1 MLTSKSLVVSDPL
14 NKAIVPN
21 KDHNMTHVRL
31 LSGNLT
37 QLIENTKN
45 KFDEKPIEEP
55 HIINNQSI
63 TNYKYILI
71 VKY

>member
-1 MLTSKSLVVSDPL
+1 MVVSDPL
-14 NKAIVPN
+14 NKAIAQN
-21 KDHNMTHVRL
+21 NTNNNITHVRL

-63 TNYKYILI
+63 TNYKYI
-71 VKY
+71 